1 MENDDDFVHEYA
13 DKAPFD
19 LLALAMSF
27 ASEGHRFQRRK
38 CLEVDPKTGNKKKPA
53 YIVHPARVMNL
64 LASVDWDKFHRKQT
78 GDVMKHE
85 VMIAALFHDLI
96 EDTHVTY
103 DEIKRLF
110 GKVIADL
117 VQECTFVAGEEGLTK
132 SQVKKQEVTRP
143 ATMSD
148 GAILIKLCDMAD
160 NLSNLL
166 EDAPRGWT
174 RERIQGYFVWKREVM
189 KATPRV
195 NGDKALIVLLRSLM
209 VDGKFQMDGETHDA
223 LPKDK
228 DGEMLPADVYAKLL
242 EAYYEHVDEYQAQQ
256 RAYTSACDEFGL
268 PAVPSSSQAPTP
280 IYDRWAFTENMKS
293 AVIPSGYKQSF
304 SQEQIDAGSGVVYV
318 PCKPLENGEG
328 GFELDWSK
336 SHLCSGKNCPVAHN
350 EDAADST
357 PASSTV
363 LLSSADLERASRR
376 QPVHSCSLSE
386 LNQ

>member
-1 MENDDDFVHEYA
+1 MENDDDFVHKYA

-117 VQECTFVAGEEGLTK
+117 VQECTFVAGEEGLSK

-228 DGEMLPADVYAKLL
+228 DGETLPADVYAKLL
-242 EAYYEHVDEYQAQQ
+242 EAYYEHVDECQAHQ
-256 RAYTSACDEFGL
+256 RAE
-268 PAVPSSSQAPTP
+268 APTP
-280 IYDRWAFTENMKS
+280 IYDRWAFTEDMAYPAIGKS
-293 AVIPSGYKQSF
+293 VAAGKAVVVRAVVPSGYAQS
-304 SQEQIDAGSGVVYV
+304 SCQEAT
-318 PCKPLENGEG
+318 
-328 GFELDWSK
+328 
-336 SHLCSGKNCPVAHN
+336 
-350 EDAADST
+350 DAADST

-363 LLSSADLERASRR
+363 LLSSADLEQASRR
-376 QPVHSCSLSE
+376 QPVHSCSLFE
-386 LNQ
+386 LNE